1 MTQYF
6 QALYKMNMND
16 NLGNYMNILQEL
28 KERQVYYAIFEKQQQ
43 SIKNKIINQ
52 KLCINLKSK

>member
-28 KERQVYYAIFEKQQQ
+28 KERQEYYAIFEKQQQ

>member
-1 MTQYF
+1 
-6 QALYKMNMND
+6 MND

-28 KERQVYYAIFEKQQQ
+28 KERQEYYAIFEKQQQ